1 VNLGENA
8 MVFER
13 AYGALSDMLLVGKVE
28 RIEWS

>member
-13 AYGALSDMLLVGKVE
+13 AYGAMSSMLLVGKVE
-28 RIEWS
+28 RIE

>member
-13 AYGALSDMLLVGKVE
+13 AYGAMSYMLLVGKVE
-28 RIEWS
+28 RIK